1 MTNAGDV
8 HRPPG
13 VPGRRERHRPS
24 PEAPF
29 RLALSVPEV
38 AGSIGVSVDFFD
50 EHVRPE
56 LRVVRRGRKV
66 LVPVRKLECWLD
78 RWEDI
83 DFTKNVITVAR
94 SWDVKSGV
102 IDPKSQAGVGH
113 TSVMITLDRYGHLL
127 PGNESEAAGLLDDLL
142 SNAVVAEAQC

>member
-1 MTNAGDV
+1 MCIAFPESQVAASAIDSPWGSPSAGV
-8 HRPPG
+8 LGPG
-13 VPGRRERHRPS
+13 
-24 PEAPF
+24 
-29 RLALSVPEV
+29 
-38 AGSIGVSVDFFD
+38 GSKVDRSLGGLLD

>member
-1 MTNAGDV
+1 M
-8 HRPPG
+8 
-13 VPGRRERHRPS
+13 
-24 PEAPF
+24 
-29 RLALSVPEV
+29 
-38 AGSIGVSVDFFD
+38 
-50 EHVRPE
+50 
-56 LRVVRRGRKV
+56 